1 MGNLPLVAVS
11 APTTRCVIIP
21 LDSPAHWRRYLGG
34 MSRSASPLSKDP
46 SNLRARRRARVTAGV
61 KVLSSTVFAV
71 LALLSIGAPSAQGVA
86 SIEEGTRPGDRAPG
100 FALQRLNGDG
110 TVRLEEFRGDVVVIN
125 FFAASCPSCL
135 EELPVFQKLYE
146 ELRDR
151 GVTVI
156 GVGILDDYRTLSAVV
171 EDLGL
176 TYPSG
181 YDSNNE
187 LVRAYRLRRMPTTVF
202 LDGSGIIR
210 EVRAGALD
218 EEQLRAIVE
227 PLL

>member
-1 MGNLPLVAVS
+1 
-11 APTTRCVIIP
+11 
-21 LDSPAHWRRYLGG
+21 
-34 MSRSASPLSKDP
+34 MSRFASPVSKYP
-46 SNLRARRRARVTAGV
+46 SALKVFKTVWATAGLKELILNVTAV
-61 KVLSSTVFAV
+61 VV
-71 LALLSIGAPSAQGVA
+71 LLSLGALSAQGVP
-86 SIEEGTRPGDRAPG
+86 SVEEGTRPGDRAPG

-110 TVRLEEFRGDVVVIN
+110 TVRLEEFRGDVVIMN

-135 EELPVFQKLYE
+135 EELPVFQKVYE
-146 ELRDR
+146 ELRDS
-151 GVTVI
+151 GVTVV
-156 GVGILDDYRTLSAVV
+156 GVGILDDYRTLSEVV

-202 LDGSGIIR
+202 LDRSGVIR
-210 EVRAGALD
+210 EIRGGGLD
-218 EEQLRAIVE
+218 EEQIRGIVE